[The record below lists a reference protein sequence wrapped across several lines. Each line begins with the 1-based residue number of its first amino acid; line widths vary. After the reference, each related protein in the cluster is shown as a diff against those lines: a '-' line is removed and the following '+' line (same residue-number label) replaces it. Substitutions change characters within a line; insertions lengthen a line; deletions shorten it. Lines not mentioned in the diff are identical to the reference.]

1 MCCLIAIPSVQKP
14 KTRQPIT
21 KTTEKARERFTAHT
35 HTREVCLDLFF
46 LGKKEPDA
54 HKHLRAK
61 IETIETTRMSD
72 IPRGDNHD
80 DAGDG
85 DDGIHNQYHSTDP
98 IGLPSKTVLG
108 CTIDVRSCICIER

>member
-1 MCCLIAIPSVQKP
+1 MLFNCNSFRS
-14 KTRQPIT
+14 KTKNAPT
-21 KTTEKARERFTAHT
+21 NHKTTEKARERFTAHT